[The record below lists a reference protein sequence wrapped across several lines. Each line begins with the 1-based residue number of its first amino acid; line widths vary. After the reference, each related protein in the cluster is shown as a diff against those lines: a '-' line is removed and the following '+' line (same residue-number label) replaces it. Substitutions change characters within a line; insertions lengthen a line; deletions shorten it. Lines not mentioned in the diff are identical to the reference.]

1 MKYLP
6 WRIST
11 TGPGPLPRSSYR
23 ASDVDVL
30 WTELLLE
37 AVADDLER
45 VDLVADEPV
54 VVGVYRV
61 IIQEVLASFSLELV
75 NRAVVKALTFQSD
88 ENLSF

>member
-1 MKYLP
+1 M
-6 WRIST
+6 
-11 TGPGPLPRSSYR
+11 
-23 ASDVDVL
+23 DVL

-45 VDLVADEPV
+45 VDLVANEPV

-61 IIQEVLASFSLELV
+61 VIQEVLASFTLELV

>member
-1 MKYLP
+1 
-6 WRIST
+6 
-11 TGPGPLPRSSYR
+11 
-23 ASDVDVL
+23 VDVL

>member
-1 MKYLP
+1 
-6 WRIST
+6 
-11 TGPGPLPRSSYR
+11 
-23 ASDVDVL
+23 VDVL

-45 VDLVADEPV
+45 VDLVANEPV

-88 ENLSF
+88 ENLSFNFHSITACLFRTACLVRTVSAVD

>member
-1 MKYLP
+1 M
-6 WRIST
+6 
-11 TGPGPLPRSSYR
+11 
-23 ASDVDVL
+23 DVL

-45 VDLVADEPV
+45 VDLVANEPV